1 MSRAAYW
8 LTDARGIP
16 DLHKCTTSLVG
27 VVRQPLIWAM
37 LVALFITDVVWS
49 ARVGL
54 SIGGWG
60 ITIGVVGSLLAL
72 SAVYRRRS
80 SSIADMAEAA
90 AVWVA
95 FTATGA
101 VLTYLAAIVAWP
113 LQDAAVSNFD
123 RAIGFDWPVWRNAV
137 LTRPLLHGV
146 LQLAYASLLPQ
157 IVLAIAYF
165 PKVGLAERN
174 GELVLLAMLTLL
186 PTTLISALWPVLGPF
201 ATFAGPEGTYLPD
214 LLALRAGGP
223 WHFDLPAMEGIV
235 EMPSYHMVRAV
246 LFTYAFRGTGL
257 VGLGIAGLNAL
268 MFLAIPPIGGHYLA
282 DVIVGGAV
290 AVFFMLGSRWLRS
303 SDAKPVTHRPGR
315 SASITLKPRHVA
327 PIAGLPATPSPADP
341 SSHPYAAASG
351 SAAAVPRRAAPWGS

>member
-1 MSRAAYW
+1 MSRAAFR
-8 LTDARGIP
+8 LTDAGGIP
-16 DLHKCTTSLVG
+16 DLHKSPTRLVC

-37 LVALFITDVVWS
+37 LVALFILDVVWS

-80 SSIADMAEAA
+80 NSIADMAEAG

-123 RAIGFDWPVWRNAV
+123 HTIGFDWLVWRNAV
-137 LTRPLLHGV
+137 LTRPLLHGI

-165 PKVGLAERN
+165 PKLGLAERN
-174 GELVLLAMLTLL
+174 AELVLLAMLTLL

-201 ATFAGPEGTYLPD
+201 ATFAASEGTYLPD

-223 WHFDLPAMEGIV
+223 WHFELAAMEGIV
-235 EMPSYHMVRAV
+235 EMPSYHMVLAV

-257 VGLGIAGLNAL
+257 VGLGIAGLNAFML
-268 MFLAIPPIGGHYLA
+268 LAIPPIGGHYLG
-282 DVIVGGAV
+282 DMIVGGAIV
-290 AVFFMLGSRWLRS
+290 VLIMPGIRWLRS
-303 SDAKPVTHRPGR
+303 LDAKVAMHWPGR
-315 SASITLKPRHVA
+315 SGPTRP
-327 PIAGLPATPSPADP
+327 
-341 SSHPYAAASG
+341 
-351 SAAAVPRRAAPWGS
+351 

>member
-1 MSRAAYW
+1 MSQVASRP
-8 LTDARGIP
+8 TEARGISDP
-16 DLHKCTTSLVG
+16 HDSTAFQVAVAH
-27 VVRQPLIWAM
+27 RHLIWAM
-37 LVALFITDVVWS
+37 LVTLFVADVVWS

-54 SIGGWG
+54 SIGGWE
-60 ITIGVVGSLLAL
+60 ITIGVVGGLLAL

-80 SSIADMAEAA
+80 STIADMAEAGA
-90 AVWVA
+90 GWVA

-123 RAIGFDWPVWRNAV
+123 HAIGFDWPVWRNAV
-137 LTRPLLHGV
+137 LTRPLLHAV

-157 IVLAIAYF
+157 IVLAIVYF

-201 ATFAGPEGTYLPD
+201 ATFAAPEGTYLPD

-235 EMPSYHMVRAV
+235 EMPSYHMVLAV

-268 MFLAIPPIGGHYLA
+268 MLLAIPPIGGHYLA
-282 DVIVGGAV
+282 DMIVGGAIV
-290 AVFFMLGSRWLRS
+290 VLVVPGTRWLPLL
-303 SDAKPVTHRPGR
+303 DAKVAMHWRVDALR
-315 SASITLKPRHVA
+315 RRHVA
-327 PIAGLPATPSPADP
+327 PIAGLPAAPSPADP

-351 SAAAVPRRAAPWGS
+351 SAAVAPRRAAPWGS

>member
-1 MSRAAYW
+1 MSRAAFR
-8 LTDARGIP
+8 LTDAGGIP
-16 DLHKCTTSLVG
+16 ELHKSPTRLVC

-37 LVALFITDVVWS
+37 LVTLFILDVVWS

-80 SSIADMAEAA
+80 NSIADMAEAG

-101 VLTYLAAIVAWP
+101 VLTYLAAIVARP

-123 RAIGFDWPVWRNAV
+123 HTIGFDWLVWRNAV
-137 LTRPLLHGV
+137 LTRPLLHGI

-165 PKVGLAERN
+165 PKLGLAERN
-174 GELVLLAMLTLL
+174 AELVLLAMLTLL

-201 ATFAGPEGTYLPD
+201 ATFAASEGTVPAGSAGVARRRS
-214 LLALRAGGP
+214 LAFRTCGHGRHCRDAILSHGAGGIVHLRVSRHRAGRIG
-223 WHFDLPAMEGIV
+223 V
-235 EMPSYHMVRAV
+235 S
-246 LFTYAFRGTGL
+246 RGS
-257 VGLGIAGLNAL
+257 
-268 MFLAIPPIGGHYLA
+268 MRSCCWRSRRS
-282 DVIVGGAV
+282 V
-290 AVFFMLGSRWLRS
+290 A
-303 SDAKPVTHRPGR
+303 TT
-315 SASITLKPRHVA
+315 SAT
-327 PIAGLPATPSPADP
+327 
-341 SSHPYAAASG
+341 
-351 SAAAVPRRAAPWGS
+351 